1 MLDHDAIRPLVIG
14 RLPRKV
20 VGEWRCLDC
29 GHLSYGKSDAP
40 RCPSCHSPRLVP
52 TVTSPRRPAGPG
64 RTGTS

>member
-40 RCPSCHSPRLVP
+40 RCPSCHSPRLAP
-52 TVTSPRRPAGPG
+52 TVEWPDQPVRPKLAGA
-64 RTGTS
+64 S